1 MHYAVPLIILCLTVC
16 LFFIPQLISKDGG
29 YREFGWPQTCL
40 RILAALPLLLSGV
53 VLHFLRPA
61 DTASIIPPGFPHP
74 NLLVVISGVLEIA
87 GGIGLFLPT
96 LRKLSGFLIA
106 VMMIAI
112 FPANIYAAGKVVG
125 GMQMPGVAVRTTMQ
139 AIYILIVLISAYGLP
154 VASTTDSR
162 RT

>member
-1 MHYAVPLIILCLTVC
+1 MRYAIPLIILCSTVC
-16 LFFIPQLISKDGG
+16 LFFVPKFISSSYG
-29 YREFGWPQTCL
+29 YRDFGWPQTFL
-40 RILAALPLLLSGV
+40 RVLAALPLLLSGV
-53 VLHFLRPA
+53 VLHFLRPS

-74 NLLVVISGVLEIA
+74 DLLVVITGVLEIA

-96 LRKLSGFLIA
+96 LRKLSGFLMA

-154 VASTTDSR
+154 VASTAR
-162 RT
+162 AAE